1 MEKLKETIAI
11 TIVEAL
17 EQDFIDKKYSLDL
30 DSKNCLGMMK
40 SDVINTNLK
49 KKFNSERYIVHKFNR
64 YAWEGRFIIDL
75 ETKSLI
81 SITSISNLN
90 HVPKVKGRKIPHYMQ
105 TILHCLNEEVKYNQQ
120 MSFEGFEEFD
130 SEVYEEDFE
139 KILSGLDV
147 NFNEFTYYVVAYD
160 FKSNKVVDM
169 NWYLLGSGFN
179 IAEETSMMELVKP
192 DFMDL
197 TTSQE
202 IIDEQDKSINEQS
215 RPGKGVKLGL
225 KEEVLK
231 KEG

>member
-1 MEKLKETIAI
+1 
-11 TIVEAL
+11 
-17 EQDFIDKKYSLDL
+17 
-30 DSKNCLGMMK
+30 
-40 SDVINTNLK
+40 
-49 KKFNSERYIVHKFNR
+49 
-64 YAWEGRFIIDL
+64 
-75 ETKSLI
+75 
-81 SITSISNLN
+81 
-90 HVPKVKGRKIPHYMQ
+90 MQ
-105 TILHCLNEEVKYNQQ
+105 TILHCLNEEVKSNQQ